1 MLPVPAA
8 HSEPVELLVERLV
21 QGDPAFLLRAAEWVS
36 PEWLTVE
43 QIEICA
49 RQALKEPGQVCVWPL
64 LPKTWALTVHL
75 PGETDSPMAALW
87 IHSFRSDLI
96 ASLDAEWRGTAQS
109 REALR
114 LWPAGTR
121 EREELEESK
130 DTGGTEE
137 PVSPE
142 EESEPERRLFAMF
155 ETTSAGEDAPAFTVT
170 PISRIPALDDIQE
183 NIAELNS
190 LLEIIVHKQL
200 RTQFQPIAYLRD
212 GQVFAY
218 EALIRGPKGTLLRGG
233 GSMLRAADKA
243 RLVAWVDIACLEQCF
258 ARAAEQNIR
267 HPLFI
272 NMEAE
277 GLAYLELCE
286 RSLAQCAREHGLS
299 PASIVIEITERQ
311 AVDDFPRLLHFIA
324 QLREQGFKIA
334 IDDVGAG
341 YSSLSAIAEL
351 RPEFIKIDRELV
363 RHIDVKGPNRALLA
377 ALMQYAQQIGTQV
390 LAEGAETR
398 AELTTLSDLGVT
410 FVQGYVLGKPSD
422 DLRGVPRELREFLR
436 QRARQ
441 QQQPLLGRPIAIG
454 GLARAGY
461 AVPPETPL
469 AEVARRFARDISL
482 TSAVVVEEGYARG
495 LVRRDQL
502 DHVLDMVS
510 AANVAALL
518 PAETVAQ
525 WMHTDMLCVEEDM
538 PIQEVA
544 QQVTTR
550 TDISLDA
557 DIVIVRR
564 EGLFRGVLPTRTLLE
579 AVLSAREREQRYAHP
594 LTGLPGRVGLE
605 QVLEERLAARGPL
618 AILRADITGLSAFNR
633 SYSLATGDTLIRALA
648 HLLHEVSE
656 QCGRPDDFLAHL
668 EGDDFVLVTHP
679 AAVTALCR
687 ALVAGFEA
695 FPAQFY
701 SATHLRQGYVEL
713 TDRAGGTLRAPLF
726 RLAVAAQTNQARRL
740 THYAQIMGLLNEML
754 RSVKAQPGSRFA
766 IDQNAERR
774 KV

>member
-1 MLPVPAA
+1 MYAHNGLPAFAAQDWEIQPVPAA
-8 HSEPVELLVERLV
+8 HSEPVELLVERLMA
-21 QGDPAFLLRAAEWVS
+21 GEPAFLLRAVERVS
-36 PEWLTVE
+36 AEWLTAE
-43 QIEICA
+43 RIEACV
-49 RQALKEPGQVCVWPL
+49 RQALQETGHLCVWPL
-64 LPKTWALTVHL
+64 FPKTWALTVRL
-75 PGETDSPMAALW
+75 PGEADSPMTALW
-87 IHSFRSDLI
+87 IHSFRNDLA
-96 ASLDAEWRGTAQS
+96 ASLEAAWRG
-109 REALR
+109 E
-114 LWPAGTR
+114 G
-121 EREELEESK
+121 ES
-130 DTGGTEE
+130 
-137 PVSPE
+137 
-142 EESEPERRLFAMF
+142 
-155 ETTSAGEDAPAFTVT
+155 EDAPAFAVI
-170 PISRIPALDDIQE
+170 PIARIPALDDMQE

-200 RTQFQPIAYLRD
+200 RTQFQPIVTLRD

-218 EALIRGPKGTLLRGG
+218 EALIRGPKGAPLRGG

-286 RSLAQCAREHGLS
+286 RSLAQCARDHGLS

-311 AVDDFPRLLHFIA
+311 AVDDFPRLLHAIA

-351 RPEFIKIDRELV
+351 RPEFIKVDKELV

-377 ALMQYAQQIGTQV
+377 ALAQYAQQIGTLV

-398 AELTTLSDLGVT
+398 AELTALSDLGVT
-410 FVQGYVLGKPSD
+410 FVQGYALGKPSD

-441 QQQPLLGRPIAIG
+441 RQLPLLGRPIAIG

-461 AVPPETPL
+461 TVPPDTPL
-469 AEVARRFARDISL
+469 VEVARRFARDISL

-502 DHVLDMVS
+502 GHALDMAS
-510 AANVAALL
+510 AANVTALL

-525 WMHTDMLCVEEDM
+525 WMHTEMLCVEEET

-544 QQVTTR
+544 RQVMTR

-564 EGLFRGVLPTRTLLE
+564 EGHFQGVLPARALLE
-579 AVLSAREREQRYAHP
+579 SVLSAQERTQRYTNS

-605 QVLEERLAARGPL
+605 QALEERLAARGPL
-618 AILRADITGLSAFNR
+618 AVLRADITGLAAFNR
-633 SYSLATGDTLIRALA
+633 SYSLETGDRVIRALA
-648 HLLHEVSE
+648 RLLQEVST

-668 EGDDFVLVTHP
+668 EGDDFALVTHP
-679 AAVTALCR
+679 EAAPAICR
-687 ALVAGFEA
+687 ALMAGFEM

-713 TDRAGGTLRAPLF
+713 TDRVGGTLRAPLF
-726 RLAVAAQTNQARRL
+726 RLAVAAQTNQVRRL
-740 THYAQIMGLLNEML
+740 THYAQIMGLLNETL
-754 RSVKAQPGSRFA
+754 RNVKAQPGSRFA
-766 IDQNAERR
+766 IDQVGERR
-774 KV
+774 KF